1 MAAVRGLRVAGDR
14 LVQSVQFVYI
24 ARPDWVT
31 LRVTPDKL
39 LDNARVEQLA
49 KALWE
54 SYSTLAQR
62 VRVGR
67 DGIAYRPP
75 DVFAWE
81 IELTDLIRFRLAVP
95 TPWEGYAREHISS
108 CWPHVTITPDE
119 TTWPDHDLAA
129 AYLQQK
135 RHPFASLQI
144 HSQGLAPVDGLCLAA
159 QDIRDGESAIVQVL
173 FTPEADSW
181 TIPATEAYELAR
193 RGEFV
198 PHLHLDARDL
208 LREGGYRAAC
218 FLAEWIRDPLAS
230 LLTGDWQETKLERA
244 HRLPGQA
251 VLSHHTREK
260 LGKSA
265 FKACVRLLVSS
276 PDPRR
281 RETILR
287 SLAVAFRGLAG
298 DNELER
304 VDVPPAKLRGF
315 LGQMRGRILPL
326 DCLILSTAELG
337 CLLRLPPANLQ
348 TIRVDSL
355 AFREIGPAEPL
366 RRGGI
371 ALGTVTHRGQ
381 HIEVSWPTDNRDE
394 LCLPRVI
401 IGGMGSGK
409 TTYGASFALSAAA
422 QGYSV
427 FAFDVAD
434 GRLCDLIRDGIDD
447 SGRLRII
454 DLGLTDWPIGLDWHE
469 SARGVDAMNR
479 LSAEC
484 ASYFSRFADETGGR
498 TRRWLRAAAKA
509 VYGRPGATLLEVVL
523 MLVSPVYRAQIVP
536 GLADPILREMWE
548 QFDQMSDG
556 ERRQFVQPVLNRLDY
571 LLDDDALKH
580 ILCMPSRP
588 EIDWRRWADDGSIVL
603 VRVPK
608 NRLGDM
614 ATDALM
620 SFLIRKLWLAIL
632 TRQDQPLTA
641 RRPCFV
647 LMDEPH
653 QYMSGSAQLWEQ
665 MVVEARQWRLG
676 LVWMFHSF
684 GGQFPTNL
692 RRIIEAAGPHYL
704 LLSSGKETY
713 EELAQEIAPYTVEEA
728 LRTPAYWGICRARA
742 VGSVV
747 EPFLVRL
754 PPEPRRLAD
763 RSGLNLE
770 HAKRFGYHRVEVEK
784 AILTRE
790 RVIYQAMMGGR
801 KRGRD
806 QG

>member
-1 MAAVRGLRVAGDR
+1 MARVRGLPAALRR
-14 LVQSVQFVYI
+14 LVHT
-24 ARPDWVT
+24 APREWVAF
-31 LRVTPDKL
+31 RVTPDKL
-39 LDNARVEQLA
+39 LTNEHTEQLA

-54 SYSTLAQR
+54 AHQSLGRRLRMS
-62 VRVGR
+62 R
-67 DGIAYRPP
+67 DGLTYRPP
-75 DVFAWE
+75 DAFAWE
-81 IELTDLIRFRLAVP
+81 IEITDLLRFRLAAP
-95 TPWEGYAREHISS
+95 QAWAGYVREHLQS
-108 CWPHVTITPDE
+108 CWPRATLTEDD
-119 TTWPDHDLAA
+119 TSWPVENLSA
-129 AYLQQK
+129 AYLRQK
-135 RHPFASLQI
+135 NHYCMSLNVRD
-144 HSQGLAPVDGLCLAA
+144 GLAPVEGIRLAV
-159 QDIRDGESAIVQVL
+159 RDFRNTEAAWVQVVMM
-173 FTPEADSW
+173 PEADSW
-181 TIPATEAYELAR
+181 TIPATEAYETAR
-193 RGEFV
+193 QGGFV
-198 PHLHLDARDL
+198 PPAHVDAKTIVK
-208 LREGGYRAAC
+208 EVAFRAAC
-218 FLAEWIRDPLAS
+218 GLQEGLDFLTEV
-230 LLTGDWQETKLERA
+230 LTGANRETKLERT
-244 HRLPGQA
+244 HRIPGQTI
-251 VLSHHTREK
+251 LTHHSRDK

-265 FKACVRLLVSS
+265 FKATVRLIAQS
-276 PDPRR
+276 PDAHR
-281 RETILR
+281 REAMIR
-287 SLAVAFRGLAG
+287 SLAVAFRALAG

-304 VDVPPAKLRGF
+304 VDVPPHRLRPF
-315 LGQMRGRILPL
+315 LGQMRGRVLPL
-326 DCLILSTAELG
+326 DSMTLSTAEVG
-337 CLLRLPPANLQ
+337 CLLRMPPAELQ
-348 TIRVDSL
+348 DATVDSL
-355 AFREIGPAEPL
+355 AFREVGPAEPL

-371 ALGTVTHRGQ
+371 ALGTVTHRGER
-381 HIEVSWPTDNRDE
+381 IEVFWPTDNRDE
-394 LCLPRVI
+394 LCLPRVV

-409 TTYGASFALSAAA
+409 TTYGATFALSAAA

-447 SGRLRII
+447 PGQLRII

-469 SARGVDAMNR
+469 SVRGVDAMNR

-523 MLVSPVYRAQIVP
+523 MLISPVYRAQIVP
-536 GLADPILREMWE
+536 TLTDPILREMWE

-580 ILCMPSRP
+580 ILCMPSKP
-588 EIDWRRWADDGSIVL
+588 EIDWRRWADDGSVVL

-632 TRQDQPLTA
+632 TRQDQPLNA
-641 RRPCFV
+641 RKPCFCV
-647 LMDEPH
+647 MDEPH

-684 GGQFPTNL
+684 GGQFPANL

-704 LLSSGKETY
+704 LLNSGKETY
-713 EELAQEIAPYTVEEA
+713 TELQQEIAPYTIDEA
-728 LRTPAYWGICRARA
+728 MHTPAYWGICRARA
-742 VGSVV
+742 GGNVV
-747 EPFLVRL
+747 DPFLLRL
-754 PPEPRRLAD
+754 PPEPKRLAD
-763 RSGLNLE
+763 RSKLNLE
-770 HAKRFGYHRVEVEK
+770 HAKRYGRPVSEVERD
-784 AILTRE
+784 ILERE

-801 KRGRD
+801 KRVRGN